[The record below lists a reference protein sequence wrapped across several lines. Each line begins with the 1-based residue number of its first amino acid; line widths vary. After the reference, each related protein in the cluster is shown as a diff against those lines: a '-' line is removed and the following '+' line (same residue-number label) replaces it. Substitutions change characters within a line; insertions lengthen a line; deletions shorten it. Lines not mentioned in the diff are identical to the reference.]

1 MHSSRASQCHL
12 AHIAVYFMYF
22 FALYELLRSLDIL
35 SKYLIRI
42 PIENVWSSLGQ
53 LGSFPNSPN
62 NPGSF
67 STFSAANQQIVVL
80 EAQLYQ
86 LLLCELRMILEVLYW
101 FNESSIT
108 ACHEWDYSIIP
119 FLVYFLGLLPPQS
132 FQHEW

>member
-1 MHSSRASQCHL
+1 
-12 AHIAVYFMYF
+12 MYF

-42 PIENVWSSLGQ
+42 PIENVGSSLGQ

-86 LLLCELRMILEVLYW
+86 LLLCELRMILEVLY
-101 FNESSIT
+101 
-108 ACHEWDYSIIP
+108 
-119 FLVYFLGLLPPQS
+119 
-132 FQHEW
+132 